1 MKRPAPLTD
10 RFISTAEVLDRV
22 CLSKTHLYRK
32 INAGEFPRPVPLGPQ
47 KVAFLESEIEEW
59 MVGRLRAREEEEGA
73 EERRER
79 AHRAESRRA
88 IHKAGGGRE
97 VVSPRGKLP

>member
-1 MKRPAPLTD
+1 MTD
-10 RFISTAEVLDRV
+10 RFISTDEVLDRV

-73 EERRER
+73 EARRER
-79 AHRAESRRA
+79 AHRAVSHRA
-88 IHKAGGGRE
+88 VHKA
-97 VVSPRGKLP
+97 